1 MATRAQSPQQDFWAG
16 ARETVPLLVGVVPF
30 GLVFGALA
38 LEAGLTPLE
47 AQGLSLFVFAGS
59 SQFVAVDLIAR
70 GAAPFVI
77 VLTIWMVNLRH
88 ALYSASLA
96 PHFARLPARARAA
109 AAWLLTDEAYAVTVT
124 RLRAGGLAHPRRYFL
139 GSGLALWATWQLS
152 TAGGILFGARIPE
165 SWSLDFVL
173 PLTFLALL
181 IPSLSDRPSMTAA
194 VAGGVFALVLRSLPY
209 GLGLILAT
217 TIAVGVGVA
226 VEALGQRREAAS

>member
-1 MATRAQSPQQDFWAG
+1 METRPQTPRQDFWAG
-16 ARETVPLLVGVVPF
+16 ARDTVPLLVGVVPF

-38 LEAGLTPLE
+38 LEAGLSPLE

-70 GAAPFVI
+70 GAAPVVI
-77 VLTIWMVNLRH
+77 ILTILMVNLRH
-88 ALYSASLA
+88 GLYSASLA
-96 PHFARLPARARAA
+96 PTFARLPLRARAA
-109 AAWLLTDEAYAVTVT
+109 VAWLLTDEAYAVTVT

-139 GSGLALWATWQLS
+139 GSGLALWATWQFS

-181 IPSLSDRPSMTAA
+181 IPSLIDRPSWAA
-194 VAGGVFALVLRSLPY
+194 ALAGGVLSLVLHDLPY
-209 GLGLILAT
+209 GLGLVLAT
-217 TIAVGVGVA
+217 FFAVGLGVA
-226 VEALGQRREAAS
+226 VETLRPRREAAG